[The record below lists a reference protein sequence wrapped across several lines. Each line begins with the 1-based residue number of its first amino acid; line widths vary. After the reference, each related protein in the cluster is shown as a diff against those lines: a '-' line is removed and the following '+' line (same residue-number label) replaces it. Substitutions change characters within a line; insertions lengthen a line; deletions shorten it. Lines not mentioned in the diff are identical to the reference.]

1 MPKILVIDDDRDIC
15 LLLKRFLTKHNY
27 EVAEVYAGKKALELI
42 HSFTPDLVMCDF
54 RLDDMDGTTLLVKIK
69 EQLPDVPVIIM
80 TGYSDIK
87 VAVEV
92 MKLGAYD
99 YIGKPLFPDEI
110 LVTIKKALQNKT
122 AATTTVAATHNTATD
137 GSTAYT
143 PPISV
148 QTEDVSNSD
157 KEKKQQIIISGD
169 YIFGDSD
176 AFKKILKQIDL
187 VAPTNYSIIIYGE
200 SGSGKEAIAQEIHK
214 RSRRKGMPFIA
225 IDCGAMSK
233 ELAGSELFG
242 HEKGSFTGAL
252 NQKVGSLELANG
264 GTVFLDEIGNLSYD
278 IQVSLLRVVQERK
291 MRRVG
296 GTKDIDLDIR
306 IIVASNEKLWDL
318 ARRGKFREDLFHRFN
333 EFSIVVPPLRERKE
347 DIMVF
352 ARHFLLQ
359 TNKELEKNIKGFT
372 KEVEE
377 IFRSYIWYGNLR
389 ELRNVIKR
397 ATLLAEGTYI
407 EAHTL
412 PFEISNFTR
421 LQFDETPETPFMHS
435 SEPKPAIQTPVVP
448 PPISEA
454 EIPRPHP
461 HHSHSELSLK
471 NASIDAEYETIIEA
485 LKKSNFNKS
494 KAAKLLNIDRKTL
507 YNKMKQYQ
515 EFNNQ

>member
-1 MPKILVIDDDRDIC
+1 MSKILVIDDDRDIC
-15 LLLKRFLTKHNY
+15 LLLKRFLSKHNY
-27 EVAEVYAGKKALELI
+27 DVAEVYAGKKALDML
-42 HSFTPDLVMCDF
+42 HSFSPDLVMCDF
-54 RLDDMDGTTLLVKIK
+54 RLEDMDGATLLIKIK

-87 VAVEV
+87 TAVEV

-110 LVTIKKALQNKT
+110 LLTIKKALQKKET
-122 AATTTVAATHNTATD
+122 AVSGNGHHTGQPQSA
-137 GSTAYT
+137 S
-143 PPISV
+143 
-148 QTEDVSNSD
+148 SNS
-157 KEKKQQIIISGD
+157 ERSEQELVEEERHRQQQRLVVSGD

-176 AFKKILKQIDL
+176 AFRKILKQIDL

-214 RSRRKGMPFIA
+214 RSRRRDKPFIA

-252 NQKVGSLELANG
+252 NQKIGSLELANG

-306 IIVASNEKLWDL
+306 IIVASNEKLWDI
-318 ARRGKFREDLFHRFN
+318 ARKGKFREDLFHRFN
-333 EFSIVVPPLRERKE
+333 EFSIVVPPLRERKD
-347 DIMVF
+347 DILVF
-352 ARHFLLQ
+352 ARHFLSI
-359 TNKELEKNIKGFT
+359 TNKELGKNVKGFSR
-372 KEVEE
+372 EVED
-377 IFRSYIWYGNLR
+377 IFRNYVWYGNLR
-389 ELRNVIKR
+389 ELKNVIKR
-397 ATLLAEGTYI
+397 ATLLAEGPYI

-412 PFEISNFTR
+412 PFEISNFSK
-421 LQFDETPETPFMHS
+421 LQFEELFEMPAAVPENRPVEASTPSAPVTYSDIPLSRSTTS
-435 SEPKPAIQTPVVP
+435 SGG
-448 PPISEA
+448 
-454 EIPRPHP
+454 
-461 HHSHSELSLK
+461 ELSLK

-515 EFNNQ
+515 EFNNH